1 MNDLRERW
9 LAEAQQRLIDL
20 RGTDKGWAYRSP
32 GLPAAEPTALAAMA
46 LLALNPESKTSL
58 ELATS
63 GAEWLTSIQRSDGAV
78 GLSAEM
84 RSPEWPTPYALLL
97 WSILGRYLNPAERA
111 KSWLLGHQGIVFE
124 KPPGSPLGH
133 DTTIAGWSWVE
144 QTHSWLEPTAITI
157 LALRRAMVEDHP
169 RVKEGT
175 SLILDRAIPDGGWNF
190 GNNIVFG
197 RGLRPKPAP
206 TGMALLAL
214 SGIVESHQA
223 IDRGLSYLEEEL
235 PRVRS
240 AISLGW
246 GLLGLT
252 AWGRRPAAAHDWLA
266 DAWPRVSSRPDGAV
280 GIASLILGSTIRSI
294 SLLGLPARAG
304 GAHG

>member
-9 LAEAQQRLIDL
+9 LAQAQQRLIDL
-20 RGTDKGWAYRSP
+20 RGADKGWGYRSP
-32 GLPAAEPTALAAMA
+32 GIPAAEPTALAAMA
-46 LLALNPESKTSL
+46 LLAINPESKISL
-58 ELATS
+58 DLAAS
-63 GAEWLTSIQRSDGAV
+63 SAEWLTSIQRSDGAV
-78 GLSAEM
+78 GLSADL
-84 RSPEWPTPYALLL
+84 RTPEWPTPYALLL
-97 WSILGRYLNPAERA
+97 WSILGRSSSSVERA
-111 KSWLLGHQGIVFE
+111 KSWLLGHQGLVFE

-133 DTTIAGWSWVE
+133 DTTIAGWSWVD
-144 QTHSWLEPTAITI
+144 QTHSWLEPTAITL
-157 LALRRAMVEDHP
+157 LALRRAKASDHP
-169 RVKEGT
+169 RVKEGM
-175 SLILDRAIPDGGWNF
+175 SLILDRAIPEGGWNF

-214 SGIVESHQA
+214 SGLVESHQA

-252 AWGRRPAAAHDWLA
+252 AWGRRPAATDDWLG
-266 DAWPRVSSRPDGAV
+266 DAWARVAHRPDGAL
-280 GIASLILGSTIRSI
+280 GIATMILSSTIRSI

-304 GAHG
+304 GVHG